1 MNAEILEKTDTNM
14 RLIIGDVD
22 APFVNAL
29 RRIIL
34 SEVPCMAIDE
44 VVVLENSSMLHD
56 EVLAHRLGLLP
67 IKTDLNA
74 YNLPEECPCKSEFG
88 CNLCRVSLTLD
99 AESVETTKTV
109 YSGSLTSENP
119 EIVPVSTNVLL
130 VKLAPGQKIKLEA
143 YAKLGKGKEHAKW
156 QPVTVCAYKNM
167 PQIKINPKACDACGE
182 CIKVCSKNILV
193 NKSGKIETRNLLN
206 CTLCQDCMDA
216 CPKDPAAIE
225 ATWDENTFI
234 FNIESSGV
242 LPPERIMQE
251 AIKILDKKTSS
262 FLEELA
268 AEKGEKGEKDEK
280 S

>member
-1 MNAEILEKTDTNM
+1 MNVEILEKTDTNM

-44 VVVLENSSMLHD
+44 VVILENSSMLHD

-99 AESVETTKTV
+99 AEAVEATKTI

-119 EIVPVSTNVLL
+119 QIVPVSTNVLL

-167 PQIKINPKACDACGE
+167 PHIKINPKTCDACGE

-193 NKSGKIETRNLLN
+193 NKNGKIETQNLLN

-216 CPKDPAAIE
+216 CPKEPAAIGV
-225 ATWDENTFI
+225 TWDENTFI

-242 LPPERIMQE
+242 LPPERVMQE
-251 AIKILDKKTSS
+251 AIKILDKKTTS

>member
-99 AESVETTKTV
+99 AESVETTKTI

-119 EIVPVSTNVLL
+119 QIVPVSTNVLL

-182 CIKVCSKNILV
+182 CTKVCSKNILV
-193 NKSGKIETRNLLN
+193 NKSGKIETQNLLN

-216 CPKDPAAIE
+216 CPKEPAAIE
-225 ATWDENTFI
+225 VMWDENTFI

-251 AIKILDKKTSS
+251 AIRILDKKTSS

>member
-1 MNAEILEKTDTNM
+1 MNVEILEKTDTNM
-14 RLIIGDVD
+14 RFVIRDVD

-44 VVVLENSSMLHD
+44 VVILENSSMLHD

-74 YNLPEECPCKSEFG
+74 YNLPEECQCKSEFG
-88 CNLCRVSLTLD
+88 CPLCRVSLTLD
-99 AESVETTKTV
+99 AESVEATKTI

-119 EIVPVSTNVLL
+119 QIVPVSTNILL

-167 PQIKINPKACDACGE
+167 PLIDINPKACDACGE
-182 CIKVCSKNILV
+182 CVKVCSKNVLGI
-193 NKSGKIETRNLLN
+193 KDGKLQVLKIRD

-216 CPKDPAAIE
+216 CPKEPAAIE
-225 ATWDENTFI
+225 VTWDENTFI

-251 AIKILDKKTSS
+251 AVKILDKKTTS
-262 FLEELA
+262 FIEELA
-268 AEKGEKGEKDEK
+268 AEKSEKSEKDEK

>member
-1 MNAEILEKTDTNM
+1 MNVELLEKTDTDM
-14 RLIIGDVD
+14 RLVISDTD
-22 APFVNAL
+22 PSFVNAL

-44 VVVLENSSMLHD
+44 VVILENSSMLHD
-56 EVLAHRLGLLP
+56 EALAHRLGLLP

-74 YNLPEECPCKSEFG
+74 YNLPEECKCKSEFG
-88 CNLCRVSLTLD
+88 CPLCRLSLTLD
-99 AESVETTKTV
+99 AEAVDATKTV
-109 YSGSLTSENP
+109 YSGSLISENP
-119 EIVPVSTNVLL
+119 QIVPVSNNILL

-167 PQIKINPKACDACGE
+167 PQVKINPKACDACGE

-193 NKSGKIETRNLLN
+193 NNDGKIETQNLLN
-206 CTLCQDCMDA
+206 CTLCQDCVDT
-216 CPKDPAAIE
+216 CPKEPKAIE
-225 ATWDENTFI
+225 VTWNENTFI
-234 FNIESSGV
+234 FSIESSGV

-251 AIKILDKKTSS
+251 AIKILDKKTTS
-262 FLEELA
+262 FLEELVA
-268 AEKGEKGEKDEK
+268 EKGEKDEK

>member
-225 ATWDENTFI
+225 VTWDENTFI

>member
-182 CIKVCSKNILV
+182 CIKVCSKNILI

-225 ATWDENTFI
+225 VTWDENTFI
-234 FNIESSGV
+234 FNIESSGI

-251 AIKILDKKTSS
+251 AIKILEKKTSS

>member
-130 VKLAPGQKIKLEA
+130 VKLAPGQKIKLES

-216 CPKDPAAIE
+216 CPKEPAAIE
-225 ATWDENTFI
+225 VRWDENAFI
-234 FNIESSGV
+234 FNIESSEV

>member
-1 MNAEILEKTDTNM
+1 MNVEILEKTDTNM

-44 VVVLENSSMLHD
+44 VVILENSSMLHD

-99 AESVETTKTV
+99 AEAVEATKTI

-119 EIVPVSTNVLL
+119 QIVPVSTNVLL

-167 PQIKINPKACDACGE
+167 PHIKINPKTCDACGE

-193 NKSGKIETRNLLN
+193 NKNGKIETQNLLN

-216 CPKDPAAIE
+216 CPKEPAAIGV
-225 ATWDENTFI
+225 TWDENTFI

-242 LPPERIMQE
+242 LPPERVMQE
-251 AIKILDKKTSS
+251 AIKILDKKTTS

-268 AEKGEKGEKDEK
+268 AEKGEKGERDEK

>member
-1 MNAEILEKTDTNM
+1 MNVEILEKTDTNM

-44 VVVLENSSMLHD
+44 VVILENSSMLHD

-99 AESVETTKTV
+99 AEAVEATKTI

-119 EIVPVSTNVLL
+119 QIVPVSTNVLL

-167 PQIKINPKACDACGE
+167 PHIKINPKTCDACSE
-182 CIKVCSKNILV
+182 CIKVCFKNILV
-193 NKSGKIETRNLLN
+193 NKNGKIETQNLLN

-216 CPKDPAAIE
+216 CPKEPAAIGV
-225 ATWDENTFI
+225 TWDENTFI

-242 LPPERIMQE
+242 LPPERVMQE
-251 AIKILDKKTSS
+251 AIKILDKKTTS

-268 AEKGEKGEKDEK
+268 AEKGEKGERDEK

>member
-1 MNAEILEKTDTNM
+1 MNVEILEKTETSM
-14 RLIIGDVD
+14 RLIVRDVD

-44 VVVLENSSMLHD
+44 VVILENSSMLHD
-56 EVLAHRLGLLP
+56 EMLAHRLGLLP
-67 IKTDLNA
+67 IKTDLDA
-74 YNLPEECPCKSEFG
+74 YNLREECECKSEFG
-88 CNLCRVSLTLD
+88 CSLCRVSLTLD
-99 AESVETTKTV
+99 AEAIEATKTI

-119 EIVPVSTNVLL
+119 QIVPVSPSVIL

-143 YAKLGKGKEHAKW
+143 YARLGKGKEHAKW

-167 PQIKINPKACDACGE
+167 PQIRINPKACDACDE
-182 CIKVCSKNILV
+182 CVKVCSKNVLSV
-193 NKSGKIETRNLLN
+193 KNGKLEVLDARD

-216 CPKDPAAIE
+216 CPKDPVAIE
-225 ATWDENTFI
+225 ITWDETAFI
-234 FNIESSGV
+234 FNVESSGV
-242 LPPERIMQE
+242 LPPDRIMQE
-251 AIKILDKKTSS
+251 ALKILGEKTSS

-268 AEKGEKGEKDEK
+268 SEKVEKVEKDEK

>member
-44 VVVLENSSMLHD
+44 VVILENSSMLHD

-99 AESVETTKTV
+99 AEAVEATKTI

-119 EIVPVSTNVLL
+119 QIVPVSTNVLL

-167 PQIKINPKACDACGE
+167 PHIKINPKTCDACGE

-193 NKSGKIETRNLLN
+193 NKNGKIETQNLLN

-216 CPKDPAAIE
+216 CPKEPAAIGV
-225 ATWDENTFI
+225 TWDENTFI

-242 LPPERIMQE
+242 LPPERVMQE
-251 AIKILDKKTSS
+251 AIKILDKKTTS

-268 AEKGEKGEKDEK
+268 AEKGEKGERDEK